1 MGATSPV
8 ATIWLVRFNDRMKRR
23 VRLPGRTGA
32 SLSIFLTLACS
43 GRSFA
48 RSQPVQDDL
57 TALHSAV
64 EMYRRTTGEFPSVA
78 DGLNSLVERPR
89 NLETGKEWERIMD
102 RLPRDPWGRN
112 YVYVL
117 NDQIPPQFGVYSEGE
132 DGLSASFGND
142 PDDFNT
148 WSSPRGN
155 NKVRPAEMMLGL
167 GVGMVG
173 GLLIGFYSGARM
185 IRRRYRTICLSND
198 PSR

>member
-1 MGATSPV
+1 MPLKQRTA
-8 ATIWLVRFNDRMKRR
+8 KRTC
-23 VRLPGRTGA
+23 LA
-32 SLSIFLTLACS
+32 IFLTLACG

-64 EMYRRTTGEFPSVA
+64 EMYRRTTGEFPSIA
-78 DGLNSLVERPR
+78 DGLNSLVERPL
-89 NLETGKEWERIMD
+89 NMEAGKEWRKMMD
-102 RLPRDPWGRN
+102 RLPHDPWGRN

-148 WSSPRGN
+148 WSPRN
-155 NKVRPAEMMLGL
+155 HDDRANKPYFSLKVAASM
-167 GVGMVG
+167 G
-173 GLLIGFYSGARM
+173 GGALIGFCFGAITMRK
-185 IRRRYRTICLSND
+185 RYRSIQSSNA
-198 PSR
+198 PQR